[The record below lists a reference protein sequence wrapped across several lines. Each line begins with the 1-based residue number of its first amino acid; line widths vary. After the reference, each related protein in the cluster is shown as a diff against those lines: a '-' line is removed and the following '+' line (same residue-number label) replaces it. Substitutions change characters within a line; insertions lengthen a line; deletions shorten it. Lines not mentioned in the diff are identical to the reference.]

1 MTLGRGQELARE
13 QLAEIAD
20 RSAGA
25 LEIVREPYLTEQ
37 GSLAIHISI
46 ATRAYRREG
55 GLAFRDRER
64 MLLLVGADF
73 PFRPPTLWFAHRR
86 FAGTPHVQWG
96 RYVCLYQSVDAEWR
110 PADGMYGLMQRV
122 DEWLA
127 AAGAGA
133 LDPDDAPLH
142 PPVAYTEAST
152 KIVIRQNAPA
162 ADGALW
168 VGRADLET
176 VNPARRDLVGWASM
190 ADWDAVPVRGT
201 PAVAIL
207 LSRPLPAEYPSNV
220 NDLFKSIEAADVPF
234 GTIWSALR
242 LSAVLVPDGEP
253 GHVVLGA
260 PMRRRAAG
268 EPLRQHLTVWELN
281 ADALAKVRA
290 YVLSDNDADLR
301 GKVAEWMVT
310 ASVGWCTVLEDRPEI
325 VNRRDRGALVEAMAG
340 RRVALLGCGA
350 LGSAV
355 AETLVRAGVSR
366 LRLLDNGIVRPGIL
380 VRQRFTDDDVG
391 AGKAARLKARLDGLG
406 LGCEIQIRQE
416 NLRSGVLDQV
426 ADLEPE
432 FVIDATA
439 SRAIAHR
446 LETELDDGRLG
457 CPLITMSVSA
467 SAEHGS
473 VAVKMPDCPGGPL
486 AVERQAKLAALARDR
501 AQPLVQAFWP
511 DEPRKELFLP
521 EPGCSSPTFTG
532 SAADIDHHAGGLLN
546 VGLRRAAELAPDAA
560 SMDLAA
566 PPWSAMPASGARLLS
581 YRLDGVETTVERVRR
596 YRTFTTKAART
607 GMATEIRRI
616 GRVKSSKCETGGLL
630 FGEIDDSHGHI
641 WIDSVS
647 GPPPDS
653 ELSPERFLCGT
664 AGTKALARRRLEGS
678 GGSSRFIGIWH
689 THPVSRGRP
698 SNEDLAAMVQLL
710 RLQPHPPRQVAMLII
725 GFAERRPDPNL
736 YLFHRDDFRFTRI
749 DELPYDL
756 GDG

>member
-1 MTLGRGQELARE
+1 MTLSRGQELARD

-25 LEIVREPYLTEQ
+25 LELLREPTLSES
-37 GSLAIHISI
+37 GLLHIHFSV
-46 ATRAYRREG
+46 ATRGYRRPG
-55 GLAFRDRER
+55 GLALRDRER
-64 MLLLVGADF
+64 MLLLVGMDF
-73 PFRPPTLWFAHRR
+73 PFKPPTLWFSHRR

-96 RYVCLYQSVDAEWR
+96 HHVCLYQSIEAEWR
-110 PADGMYGLMQRV
+110 PADGMYGLMGRI

-127 AAGAGA
+127 AAGAGT

-152 KIVIRQNAPA
+152 TVVIRADAPA
-162 ADGALW
+162 TDGALW
-168 VGRADLET
+168 VGRADLRT
-176 VNPARRDLVGWASM
+176 IGATRRDLVGWASM
-190 ADWDAVPVRGT
+190 ADWDATPVDGT

-207 LSRPLPAEYPSNV
+207 LDRPLPSEYPSNV
-220 NDLFKSIEAADVPF
+220 NDLFTSIEEAGVPF
-234 GTIWSALR
+234 RTVWSALR
-242 LSAVLVPDGEP
+242 LSSVLVPGGEP

-268 EPLRQHLTVWELN
+268 EPLRQHLTVWELD
-281 ADALAKVRA
+281 ADALATVRA
-290 YVLSDNDADLR
+290 YVLNDDDAELR
-301 GKVAEWMVT
+301 GEVAKWMVH
-310 ASVGWCTVLEDRPEI
+310 SKVGWCTVLEDRSEI
-325 VNRRDRGALVEAMAG
+325 VNRRDRGALVEAVAG

-366 LRLLDNGIVRPGIL
+366 LRLLDSGIVRPGIL

-391 AGKAARLKARLDGLG
+391 AGKAARLKVRLDGLG
-406 LGCEIQIRQE
+406 LGCEIDVRQE
-416 NLRSGVLDQV
+416 NLSTGVL
-426 ADLEPE
+426 ARMAELEPE
-432 FVIDATA
+432 LVIDATA
-439 SRAIAHR
+439 SRAVAHR

-473 VAVKMPDCPGGPL
+473 VAVRMPDCPGGPL
-486 AVERQAKLAALARDR
+486 AVERQAKLAALGRDR

-581 YRLDGVETTVERVRR
+581 YRVDGVETTVERIRR

-664 AGTKALARRRLEGS
+664 AGTKALARRRLEWS

-698 SNEDLAAMVQLL
+698 SDEDIAAMVQLL
-710 RLQPHPPRQVAMLII
+710 HLQPHPPRQVAMLII

>member
-1 MTLGRGQELARE
+1 MTLSRGQELARD

-25 LEIVREPYLTEQ
+25 LEVVREPYLTEQ
-37 GSLAIHISI
+37 GFLALHISI
-46 ATRAYRREG
+46 ATRGYRREG

-64 MLLLVGADF
+64 MLLLIGAEF
-73 PFRPPTLWFAHRR
+73 PFKPPTLWFAHRR

-96 RYVCLYQSVDAEWR
+96 RYVCLYQSVDAEWQ

-127 AAGAGA
+127 AAGAGE
-133 LDPDDAPLH
+133 LDPVDAPLH

-152 KIVIRQNAPA
+152 KVVIREDTPA
-162 ADGALW
+162 TDGGLW

-176 VNPARRDLVGWASM
+176 VNPQRRDLVGWASM
-190 ADWDAVPVRGT
+190 ADWDGVPVRGT

-207 LSRPLPAEYPSNV
+207 LNRPLPAEYPSNV
-220 NDLFKSIEAADVPF
+220 NDLFKSIEGAGVPF

-268 EPLRQHLTVWELN
+268 EPLRQHLTVWELD

-301 GKVAEWMVT
+301 GQVAKWMVT
-310 ASVGWCTVLEDRPEI
+310 SKVGWCTVLEDRPEI
-325 VNRRDRGALVEAMAG
+325 VNRRDRGALVVAVAG

-366 LRLLDNGIVRPGIL
+366 LRLLDNGIVTPGIL
-380 VRQRFTDDDVG
+380 VRQRFIDDDVG
-391 AGKAARLKARLDGLG
+391 AGKAAQLKAHLDGIR
-406 LGCEIQIRQE
+406 LGCEIEISQE
-416 NLRSGVLDQV
+416 NLRSAVLDRV

-432 FVIDATA
+432 LVIDATA
-439 SRAIAHR
+439 SRAVAHR
-446 LETELDDGRLG
+446 IETELDDRRLG
-457 CPLITMSVSA
+457 CPLVTMSVSA
-467 SAEHGS
+467 SAQYGS
-473 VAVKMPDCPGGPL
+473 VAVRMPDCPGGPL
-486 AVERQAKLAALARDR
+486 AVERQAKLSALASDR

-511 DEPRKELFLP
+511 DEPTTTLFLP

-546 VGLRRAAELAPDAA
+546 VAFRRAAELSPDAA

-566 PPWSAMPASGARLLS
+566 APWSALPAGSARLLT
-581 YRLDGVETTVERVRR
+581 YRLDGVETTVEHVRK
-596 YRTFTTKAART
+596 YRTFTTRAARNA
-607 GMATEIRRI
+607 MATEIRRI
-616 GRVKSSKCETGGLL
+616 SRVESSKFETGGLL
-630 FGEIDDSHGHI
+630 FGEIDDSHGRI

-653 ELSPERFLCGT
+653 ELSPEHFLCGT
-664 AGTKALARRRLEGS
+664 AGTKALAKRRLETS

-698 SNEDLAAMVQLL
+698 SDEDMAAMVQLL
-710 RLQPHPPRQVAMLII
+710 HLQPHPPRQVAMLII

-736 YLFHRDDFRFTRI
+736 YLFHRDDFHVKRI
-749 DELPYDL
+749 GELPYDL
-756 GDG
+756 GDA